1 MKNMFKVALFAASL
15 FAAGSVHAQKRDT
28 TVGQKVGKAAKN
40 VGHATATGAKA
51 VGHATATGAKDVGK
65 ATATGAKAVGKKTS
79 EVAAKGAAAVV
90 DKKYDGMVSPGGETV
105 YINDKSQYY
114 YVNKKGHRVYLKKSQ
129 LVAKP

>member
-15 FAAGSVHAQKRDT
+15 FAAGQSHAQKRDST
-28 TVGQKVGKAAKN
+28 ATQKVGKAAKD
-40 VGHATATGAKA
+40 VGHATAKGAKA
-51 VGHATATGAKDVGK
+51 VGN

-90 DKKYDGMVSPGGETV
+90 DKKYDGVVSPTGETV

-114 YVNKKGHRVYLKKSQ
+114 YVNKKGHRVYLKKAQ
-129 LVAKP
+129 LVVKP